1 MSQLTATAVFYANQN
16 ITHFKKITVFRIS
29 DMTQVFLIVL
39 RSSVKKMTYPKEINW
54 SEAASLVDMKIWNMI
69 ADINSIVHMLNQLD
83 KIFCTARK
91 ILADATNAEK
101 ENQAQNIVSLPE
113 RLIRL
118 EVMKLNQA
126 MDDLKKKIKKIITA
140 SLNTVS
146 NYLSEIAG
154 ADKDHLNPSQKIE
167 SNKNARKI
175 LKAVLTME
183 LLACEIFDTETS
195 LNRLLQ

>member
-1 MSQLTATAVFYANQN
+1 MSPLTATAGFYANQN
-16 ITHFKKITVFRIS
+16 STHFQKITVFRIS
-29 DMTQVFLIVL
+29 DMTQVFLIML
-39 RSSVKKMTYPKEINW
+39 RSSVKKMTYTKEISW
-54 SEAASLVDMKIWNMI
+54 SEAASLVDMKIWNII

-83 KIFCTARK
+83 KIFSTARK
-91 ILADATNAEK
+91 ILADATNTGK

-126 MDDLKKKIKKIITA
+126 MDDLKKTIKKSITA

-183 LLACEIFDTETS
+183 LLAREIFDTETS